1 MGRLID
7 GEWVGTGVD
16 PRKSS
21 GRFNRTETQFRNWIT
36 MDGSSG
42 FGPDKD
48 RYHLFVSH
56 ACPWAHRTMIFRK
69 LLGLENWISVSY
81 VKPVM
86 LKNGWELTG
95 ASPVPDASY
104 MYHVYQAA
112 DPAYSGQA
120 SVPVLWDK
128 QKKTI
133 VSNESSE
140 IIRML
145 NSAFRAVSGSRPDYY
160 PEDLRDQIDAV
171 NERVYHTLNNGVYKC
186 GFARIAEVYEE
197 NFDRLFET
205 LDWLEGILAG
215 QRYLVGSRLTE
226 ADWRLF
232 TTLIRFDAVY
242 HGHFKCNL
250 RRIIDYP
257 NLSNYLRDLYQM
269 PGIAETVEMDEIKTH
284 YYGSHE
290 YINPSRIVPKGP
302 LLDFQ
307 APHDRDRFPLVG
319 AGHE

>member
-7 GEWVGTGVD
+7 GEWVAAGVD

-21 GRFNRTETQFRNWIT
+21 GKFNRTETQFRNWIQA
-36 MDGSSG
+36 DISSEFPG
-42 FGPDKD
+42 EKN

-69 LLGLENWISVSY
+69 LLSLEDFISVTYVEPMMLEN
-81 VKPVM
+81 
-86 LKNGWELTG
+86 GWQIRG
-95 ASPVPDASY
+95 DSPLENAEF

-112 DPAYSGQA
+112 DPRYSGQA

-128 QKKTI
+128 QKATI

-145 NSAFRAVSGSRPDYY
+145 NDGFKNLSNSYYDFY
-160 PEDLRDQIDAV
+160 PEEHRDEIDAV
-171 NERVYHTLNNGVYKC
+171 NDRIYHTLNNGVYKC
-186 GFARIAEVYEE
+186 GFARKPEPYVES
-197 NFDRLFET
+197 FDLLFGT
-205 LDWLEGILAG
+205 LDWLEEKLSH
-215 QRYLVGSRLTE
+215 QRYLVSFGISE

-232 TTLIRFDAVY
+232 TTLVRFDAVY

-250 RRIIDYP
+250 RRLTDYA

-269 PGIAETVEMDEIKTH
+269 PGIAETVEIEEIKTH
-284 YYGSHE
+284 YYGSHD
-290 YINPSRIVPKGP
+290 YVNPSRIVPKGP
-302 LLDFQ
+302 LLDFM
-307 APHDRDRFPLVG
+307 APHNRSRF
-319 AGHE
+319 E

>member
-1 MGRLID
+1 MGRLVD
-7 GEWVGTGVD
+7 GEWHAVGVD

-21 GRFNRTETQFRNWIT
+21 GRFNRSDTQFRNWIT
-36 MDGSSG
+36 ADGASG
-42 FGPDKD
+42 FAPQKD
-48 RYHLFVSH
+48 RYHLYVSH
-56 ACPWAHRTMIFRK
+56 ACPWAHRAMIFRK
-69 LLGLENWISVSY
+69 LLGLEDWISVSY
-81 VKPVM
+81 VKPMM
-86 LKNGWELTG
+86 LENGWEIHG
-95 ASPVPDASY
+95 AGPVPGARY

-112 DPAYSGQA
+112 DAAYSGQA

-145 NSAFRAVSGSRPDYY
+145 DGAYRDVIGTGQNYY
-160 PEDLRDQIDAV
+160 PEDLREGIDAI
-171 NERVYHTLNNGVYKC
+171 NERVYHSLNNGVYKC
-186 GFARIAEVYEE
+186 GFARIQEAYVEC
-197 NFDRLFET
+197 FDLLFET
-205 LDWLEGILAG
+205 LDCLEDILSRR
-215 QRYLVGSRLTE
+215 RYLIGERLTE

-250 RRIIDYP
+250 RHIEDYP

-269 PGIAETVEMDEIKTH
+269 PGIAQTVVMDEIKTH
-284 YYGSHE
+284 YYSSHE

-302 LLDFQ
+302 QLDFD
-307 APHDRDRFPLVG
+307 APHDRDRF
-319 AGHE
+319 A

>member
-1 MGRLID
+1 MGRLIN
-7 GEWVGTGVD
+7 GEWVTNSAD

-21 GRFNRTETQFRNWIT
+21 GKFNRTETQFRNWIKT
-36 MDGSSG
+36 DGTSQHRAEEN
-42 FGPDKD
+42 

-69 LLGLENWISVSY
+69 LLGLEDVITVTY
-81 VKPVM
+81 VNPMM
-86 LKNGWELTG
+86 LENGWEIRG
-95 ASPVPDASY
+95 DSPVPKARF
-104 MYHVYQAA
+104 MYQVYLEA
-112 DPAYSGQA
+112 DPKYSGQA

-128 QKKTI
+128 QLETI

-145 NSAFRAVSGSRPDYY
+145 NQGFKDLSNRYFDFY
-160 PEDLRDQIDAV
+160 PELHRAEIDEV
-171 NERVYHTLNNGVYKC
+171 NERIYNTLNNGVYKC
-186 GFARIAEVYEE
+186 GFARLADAYEE
-197 NFDRLFET
+197 SFDQLFET
-205 LDWLEGILAG
+205 MDWLEKRLSGH
-215 QRYLVGSRLTE
+215 RYLLESGITE

-250 RRIIDYP
+250 RRLIDYP

-269 PGIAETVEMDEIKTH
+269 PGVEETIHIDEIKTH

-302 LLDFQ
+302 LLDFNT
-307 APHDRDRFPLVG
+307 PHDRDRFD
-319 AGHE
+319 